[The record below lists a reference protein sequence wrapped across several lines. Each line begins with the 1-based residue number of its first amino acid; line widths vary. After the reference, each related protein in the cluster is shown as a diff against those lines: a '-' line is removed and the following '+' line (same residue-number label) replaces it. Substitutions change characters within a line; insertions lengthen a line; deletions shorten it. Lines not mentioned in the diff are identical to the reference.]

1 MLIRRMRHT
10 GRERGV
16 TLIEMMVGIVVGLIV
31 VWGMSSVYVNTAR
44 GSRTT
49 TAANA
54 LNQDMRAVM
63 DIMVNDIRRA
73 GFRNSITGAGENP
86 FTAATT
92 NLAVAAAAN
101 CVLYSYAAID
111 NPLRPP
117 LPAPPA
123 PEPTNAGFD
132 FFGFR
137 LNGNVIQTLDPAAA
151 VASTAGGCATDAQ
164 WQNLTDERSISVRT
178 LTFDTIGSQCLSYV
192 RATYN
197 PTIVPL
203 PGGPG
208 PQTWWQTTAAGNNLA
223 CAVGASNVPG
233 NYAALATT
241 DTRVEVRR
249 VRITLTAQSLTPQ
262 GVVDASL
269 PERTLTETVVLRN
282 NRVVVPPNL

>member
-1 MLIRRMRHT
+1 MLTRNPSHS
-10 GRERGV
+10 GRQRGV
-16 TLIEMMVGIVVGLIV
+16 TMIEMMVGIVVGLIV
-31 VWGMSSVYVNTAR
+31 LWGMSTVYVNSAR

-49 TAANA
+49 TSANA

-73 GFRNSITGAGENP
+73 GFRNSTTGAGDNP

-92 NLAVAAAAN
+92 NLVVAPN

-137 LNGNVIQTLDPAAA
+137 LNGNVIQTLDPAAI
-151 VASTAGGCATDAQ
+151 VGSTAGGCATDAQ
-164 WQNLTDERSISVRT
+164 WQNLTDERSISVT
-178 LTFDTIGSQCLSYV
+178 ALTFDTVGSQCLAYV

-208 PQTWWQTTAAGNNLA
+208 PQTWWQTTAAGNGLA

-241 DTRVEVRR
+241 DTRVETRR
-249 VRITLTAQSLTPQ
+249 VRITLTARSRTPQ
-262 GVVDASL
+262 GAVDQSL
-269 PERTLTETVVLRN
+269 PERTLTETVVVRN